1 MENQVSNT
9 ETQLVQA
16 GEITNFAELVAKS
29 ENLDK
34 LKPVMTLTA
43 NYIELEKPG
52 ETFRGVFIGLQEMTV
67 NDQQTGEQ
75 KHIKAARFLINKG
88 VYINGGV
95 VLINE
100 LERATVPVGTSIEVK
115 YERKEGNTK
124 IYSITLIG

>member
-9 ETQLVQA
+9 ENQLVQA

-95 VLINE
+95 VLVNE
-100 LERATVPVGTSIEVK
+100 LERAAVPVGTSIEVK

>member
-75 KHIKAARFLINKG
+75 KHIKAARFLINNG